1 MAGAKPGR
9 TGAGRRDSQIRP
21 LYLHAGGNKITT
33 DTAYRKTPSVKLPD
47 YEPIVGKNV
56 IDDLRLLAKRLSGR
70 VIQNINS
77 TFSGGGVAEIL
88 QRMVPLLTELGVDAR
103 WSVIKGDMPFFEVT
117 KKIHNT
123 LHGRPDPFTQQ
134 DISIFN
140 ETSRK
145 NIEEHNLVGDIIFV
159 HDPQPVA
166 LVERKKELG
175 KKWIWRCHIDVSKP
189 NEEVWSFLQ
198 PWVLQY
204 DASVFS
210 APAFSRSLPIR
221 QFLISP
227 SIDPLSDK
235 NRELSR
241 DTVDAVLAKY
251 KIPGDKPI
259 ILQVS
264 RFDYLKDPV
273 GVIQAFRQVK
283 RSIACRLVLAGGTA
297 TDDPESDKV
306 LAEVM
311 ERAGNDPDIHVLL
324 IPPGSDIEINAL
336 QRAAAIVLQKS
347 LKEGFALTVSEA
359 LWKEKAV
366 VASAVGGIPLQV
378 QNKFTGLLS
387 HGIEGTAYAI
397 RQLLGNPEYARW
409 LGKNGKEHV
418 KNNFLITRHLK
429 EYMLLFLALDRPE
442 DVIYL

>member
-1 MAGAKPGR
+1 M
-9 TGAGRRDSQIRP
+9 
-21 LYLHAGGNKITT
+21 
-33 DTAYRKTPSVKLPD
+33 
-47 YEPIVGKNV
+47 
-56 IDDLRLLAKRLSGR
+56 RLLANKLSGK

-88 QRMVPLLTELGVDAR
+88 QRMVPLLIELGVDAR

-123 LHGRPDPFTQQ
+123 LHGRPDQFTQQ

-175 KKWIWRCHIDVSKP
+175 KKWIWRCHIDISKP
-189 NEEVWSFLQ
+189 NEEVWNFLQ

-204 DASVFS
+204 DAAVFS
-210 APAFSRSLPIR
+210 APAFSRPLSIR
-221 QFLISP
+221 QFFISP

-235 NRELSR
+235 NKELSR
-241 DTVDAVLAKY
+241 DTIDAVLAKY
-251 KIPGDKPI
+251 KIPNDKPI

-273 GVIQAFRQVK
+273 GVIQAFQQVK

-297 TDDPESDKV
+297 ADDPESDKV

-311 ERAGNDPDIHVLL
+311 EKAGGDPDIHVLL
-324 IPPGSDIEINAL
+324 IPSGSDIEINAM
-336 QRAAAIVLQKS
+336 QRAASIVLQKS

-397 RQLLGNPEYARW
+397 RQLLGNPEYAKW

-418 KNNFLITRHLK
+418 RNNFLITRHLK
-429 EYMLLFLALDRPE
+429 EYMLLFLSLDRPE

>member
-1 MAGAKPGR
+1 
-9 TGAGRRDSQIRP
+9 
-21 LYLHAGGNKITT
+21 
-33 DTAYRKTPSVKLPD
+33 
-47 YEPIVGKNV
+47 
-56 IDDLRLLAKRLSGR
+56 
-70 VIQNINS
+70 
-77 TFSGGGVAEIL
+77 VAEIL
-88 QRMVPLLTELGVDAR
+88 QRMVPLLVELGVDAR
-103 WSVIKGDMPFFEVT
+103 WSVIKGDTAFFEVT

-140 ETSRK
+140 ETSQK
-145 NIEEHNLVGDIIFV
+145 NIEELNLVGDIIFV

-166 LVERKKELG
+166 LVEKKRELG
-175 KKWIWRCHIDVSKP
+175 KKWIWRCHIDISKP
-189 NEEVWSFLQ
+189 IEEVWNFLQ

-204 DASVFS
+204 DAAVFS
-210 APAFSRSLPIR
+210 APAFSRPLSIR

-235 NRELSR
+235 NRELSQ
-241 DTVDAVLAKY
+241 DTIQTTLAKY
-251 KIPGDKPI
+251 NIPDDKPI

-264 RFDYLKDPV
+264 RFDYLKDPI
-273 GVIQAFRQVK
+273 GVIQAFRQVR

-297 TDDPESDKV
+297 TDDPESEKV
-306 LAEVM
+306 LAEVIQ
-311 ERAGNDPDIHVLL
+311 AAKGDPDIHVLL

-336 QRAAAIVLQKS
+336 QRAATVVLQKS

-359 LWKEKAV
+359 LWKEKPV

-378 QNKFTGLLS
+378 RNKFTGLLS

-418 KNNFLITRHLK
+418 RNNFLITRHLK
-429 EYMLLFLALDRPE
+429 EYLLLFLALDRTE